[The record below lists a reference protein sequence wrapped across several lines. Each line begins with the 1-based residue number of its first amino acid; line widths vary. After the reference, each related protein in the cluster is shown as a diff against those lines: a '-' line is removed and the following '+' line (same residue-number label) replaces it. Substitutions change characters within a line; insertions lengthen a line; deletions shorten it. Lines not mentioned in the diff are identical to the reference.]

1 MSLTLE
7 SFKVVAPYI
16 NDLTFN
22 DIAVTISDKEK
33 YIDFVRSKTIPQL
46 VNKGDAIV
54 KGSVVYDCIRTGNRV
69 VKKVPDSVAG
79 FPYIACGLPI
89 YENDELIGAVSFLI
103 TIDKQEK
110 LFELTEKVSN
120 TLYDLKDSSVSIED
134 SSNDLINIAES
145 IWHISESLSKYVE
158 ETDKILSMIQQ
169 IAKQTNLLGLNAAI
183 EAARVGSEGRG
194 FAVVAQEI
202 RKLAID
208 SSESL
213 NKIASILTNI
223 KDTSHKENV
232 VVDEINNIVKGQ
244 AGIIGD
250 INDSIKEL
258 STYTEILLEDAKNLI
273 DD

>member
-22 DIAVTISDKEK
+22 DIAVTIADRER
-33 YIDFVRSKTIPQL
+33 YIDFIRSKTIPQL
-46 VNKGDAIV
+46 VSKGDFIV
-54 KGSVVYDCIRTGNRV
+54 KGSVVDDCIKTGTRV

-89 YENDELIGAVSFLI
+89 YENDELVGAVSFLI

-110 LFELTEKVSN
+110 LFELAEKLSN
-120 TLYDLKDSSVSIED
+120 TLNDLKGSSISIES
-134 SSNDLINIAES
+134 SSNDLIKIAES
-145 IWHISESLSKYVE
+145 IWNISDGLSKYVE
-158 ETDKILSMIQQ
+158 ETDKILNMIQK

-183 EAARVGSEGRG
+183 EAARVGAEGKG
-194 FAVVAQEI
+194 FVVVAQEI

-213 NKIASILTNI
+213 DKISSILTNI
-223 KDTSHKENV
+223 KETSREENV

-244 AGIIGD
+244 VSIIEN
-250 INDSIKEL
+250 INYNIKEL
-258 STYTEILLEDAKNLI
+258 STYTEILLEDARNLL